1 MALTVRLIE
10 VLNPKSFSTT
20 PMKTKNILTLIVAAG
35 LTSFAA
41 NAKAAVIYSD
51 TPINNQNVA
60 GAYITVLGFNSFINL
75 GAYPGYNDSFS
86 SPGAA
91 YLGWG
96 SSDTHA
102 NFVSAQLNES
112 IGSTT
117 SGLNDF
123 LSLGYNGN
131 QYVGFSFN
139 NNGTTNYGWLALSVS
154 GVGQYPENDNFMS
167 NTSVNITS
175 AAYENTGLSI
185 KAGQTTSAVPE
196 PSTYGLIGIG
206 ALGVAFAARRRKLKK
221 TA

>member
-1 MALTVRLIE
+1 
-10 VLNPKSFSTT
+10 
-20 PMKTKNILTLIVAAG
+20 MKIKNILTLIVAAG

-51 TPINNQNVA
+51 TPINTENWM
-60 GAYITVLGFNSFINL
+60 GRFTTVLGFENL
-75 GAYPGYNDSFS
+75 LLIGAYPGMAY
-86 SPGAA
+86 PGMEMPGDANL
-91 YLGWG
+91 YYG
-96 SSDTHA
+96 SGSTVA
-102 NFVSAQLNES
+102 QFVSAQLNDS

-117 SGLNDF
+117 SGLSSF
-123 LSLGYNGN
+123 LELNNGN

-154 GVGQYPENDNFMS
+154 GVGQTPDFGQFMS

-185 KAGQTTSAVPE
+185 YVGQTTSAVPE

-206 ALGVAFAARRRKLKK
+206 ALGLAFAARRRKIKS
-221 TA
+221 A